1 MNNISSSFT
10 LPNGSVLKNRIA
22 KSAMSENFGTR
33 NHAPSKDLINAYK
46 VWAKGNPG
54 LLITGN
60 VMVDSKALGESRNV
74 VVEDYKDFEMLKKW
88 AKSVEGTGVHLWPQ
102 INHPGRQAFAAI
114 NRETVGPSAISLRL
128 GSASKM
134 FKIPIALSDEAIWN
148 IIKRFGNTARI
159 MKEAGFTGCQIHGA
173 HGYLVSQFLSPNSNI
188 RTDQWG
194 GSLSNRARFV
204 LEVYR
209 EIRRQVGL
217 NYPIAIKINSAD
229 FQRGGFTEEESMK
242 VIRFLSNE
250 GIDLIEIS
258 GGTYESPAMIQGDR
272 KKSTI
277 SREAYFLDY
286 IEKARKLIKTPL
298 LLTGG
303 FRSVSVM
310 EKALEDGN
318 LDVVGLARPF
328 CLYPNLANQIF
339 DGSVERFETPI
350 PKIGIKFLDKLGGV
364 ELPWYELQIQ
374 RIGKGKSPKTTIL
387 AIFAFWFSL
396 KSLFFKSF
404 WKNK

>member
-1 MNNISSSFT
+1 MINIASSFT
-10 LPNGSVLKNRIA
+10 LPNGSILKNRIV

-33 NHAPSKDLINAYK
+33 HHAPSKGLINAYK

-60 VMVDSKALGESRNV
+60 IMIDSMALGEARNV
-74 VVEDYKDFEMLKKW
+74 VVEDYKDFELLKEW

-114 NRETVGPSAISLRL
+114 NRETVGPSAVSLNM
-128 GSASKM
+128 GNTSKM
-134 FKIPIALSDEAIWN
+134 FKLPTALTEEAIWD

-173 HGYLVSQFLSPNSNI
+173 HGYLVSQFLSPISNI
-188 RTDQWG
+188 RTDQFG

-204 LEVYR
+204 LEIYR
-209 EIRRQVGL
+209 EIRFQVGSG
-217 NYPIAIKINSAD
+217 YPIGIKINSAD
-229 FQRGGFTEEESMK
+229 FQNGGFTELESLE
-242 VIRFLSNE
+242 VIRLLENE

-258 GGTYESPAMIQGDR
+258 GGTYEKPAMIQGDR

-277 SREAYFLDY
+277 AREAYFLDY

-303 FRSVSVM
+303 IRSVSVM
-310 EKALEDGN
+310 EKALKDGN
-318 LDVVGLARPF
+318 LDFIGLARPF
-328 CLYPNLANQIF
+328 CLYPNLANQVF
-339 DGSVERFETPI
+339 DGSVKRFETPI
-350 PKIGIKFLDKLGGV
+350 PNIGIKFLDKLGGV

-374 RIGKGKSPKTTIL
+374 RIGKGKSPKTNLPGTL
-387 AIFAFWFSL
+387 ALWFSL
-396 KSLFFKSF
+396 KSLFVKSF
-404 WKNK
+404 WRNK

>member
-1 MNNISSSFT
+1 MKNLASSFT
-10 LPNGSVLKNRIA
+10 LPNGSVLQNRIA

-33 NHAPSKDLINAYK
+33 HHAPSKGLINTYK

-60 VMVDSKALGESRNV
+60 IMVDSMALGEARNV
-74 VVEDYKDFEMLKKW
+74 VVEDYKDFKLLKEW
-88 AKSVEGTGVHLWPQ
+88 AKSVEGSAVHLWSQ

-114 NRETVGPSAISLRL
+114 NNETVGPSEISLNIGR
-128 GSASKM
+128 ASKM
-134 FKIPIALSDEAIWN
+134 FKVPIALKEEAIWD
-148 IIKRFGNTARI
+148 IIRRFGNTARI

-173 HGYLVSQFLSPNSNI
+173 HGYLISQFLSPNSNI

-194 GSLSNRARFV
+194 GSLDNRARFV
-204 LEVYR
+204 LEIYR
-209 EIRRQVGL
+209 EIRNQVGL
-217 NYPIAIKINSAD
+217 DYPIGIKINSAD
-229 FQRGGFTEEESMK
+229 FQRGGFSEEESMK
-242 VIRFLSNE
+242 VVSLLANE

-258 GGTYESPAMIQGDR
+258 GGTYERPAMINGNGS
-272 KKSTI
+272 KTTI
-277 SREAYFLDY
+277 SREAYFQDY

-310 EKALEDGN
+310 EKALEAGN
-318 LDVVGLARPF
+318 LDFVGLARPF

-339 DGSVERFETPI
+339 DGSMIRFETPI
-350 PKIGIKFLDKLGGV
+350 PQIGIKFLDKLGGV

-374 RIGKGKSPKTTIL
+374 RIGKGKHPKNNLL
-387 AIFAFWFSL
+387 AILAFWFSL
-396 KSLFFKSF
+396 KSLFLKSF
-404 WKNK
+404 WKN